1 MRSSPQAKTFFAT
14 MCTEEGL
21 TPLELIKW
29 VRTRWGSMYDL
40 INRAVSIIV
49 QSLLHF
55 LLTLSIQAVDKF
67 CLLADASPKV
77 PNLQKKKY
85 RDFTI
90 EKGEWELLGL
100 VHEVLRVGIWPSAML

>member
-1 MRSSPQAKTFFAT
+1 VKFFFAK

-29 VRTRWGSMYDL
+29 VRTHWDSMYDL
-40 INRAVSIIV
+40 INCILTNCAVSIIV

-55 LLTLSIQAVDKF
+55 LLILSVHAIDKF

-85 RDFTI
+85 RDFMI

-100 VHEVLRVGIWPSAML
+100 VHEVLWVCIWPSAML

>member
-1 MRSSPQAKTFFAT
+1 VKTFFTT
-14 MCTEEGL
+14 MCTEEGI

-29 VRTRWGSMYDL
+29 VRTCWGSMYDL
-40 INRAVSIIV
+40 IDHVLTNRVVSIIV

-55 LLTLSIQAVDKF
+55 LLILSVQAVDKF

-100 VHEVLRVGIWPSAML
+100 VHEVLRVRIWPSAML